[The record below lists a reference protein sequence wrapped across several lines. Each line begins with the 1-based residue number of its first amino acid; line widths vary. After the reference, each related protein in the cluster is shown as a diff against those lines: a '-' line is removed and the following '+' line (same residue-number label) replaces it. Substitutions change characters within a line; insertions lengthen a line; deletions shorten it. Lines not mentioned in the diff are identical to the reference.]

1 VAQRAE
7 PTDVTATPPDVGVI
21 EEFVQRDKET
31 LAALPVF
38 FRVLDLTFKTVMV
51 AMLAVL
57 VVSVGTNVFGRFI
70 LDNSLAVSD
79 QLARFL
85 FVWVIF
91 LGAALAH
98 LHREHIEVDFL
109 VQRVPPAARRALVVV
124 QELLILVLVVA
135 LLLGARE
142 VLATSP
148 GDMPLLGVPYNWM
161 NFSVPVSAVVIGLVS
176 LYRLAVV
183 LLPTRPDSSQEA

>member
-1 VAQRAE
+1 MAQRAE
-7 PTDVTATPPDVGVI
+7 PDVTSTPADVGAI

-31 LAALPVF
+31 LAALPAF
-38 FRVLDLTFKTVMV
+38 FRVLDLIFKTVMV
-51 AMLAVL
+51 AMLVVL
-57 VVSVGTNVFGRFI
+57 VVSVGTNVFGRFV
-70 LDNSLAVSD
+70 LDSSLAVSD

-109 VQRVPPAARRALVVV
+109 VQRVPPIVRRALVVV

-148 GDMPLLGVPYNWM
+148 GTMPLLGIPYNWM
-161 NFSVPVSAVVIGLVS
+161 NFSVPVAAAVMGLVS
-176 LYRLAVV
+176 IYRLVTVFTPA
-183 LLPTRPDSSQEA
+183 RPDSSKED

>member
-109 VQRVPPAARRALVVV
+109 VQRVPPAARRALVV
-124 QELLILVLVVA
+124 
-135 LLLGARE
+135 LLGARE

>member
-1 VAQRAE
+1 M
-7 PTDVTATPPDVGVI
+7 DLTATPADVGAI
-21 EEFVQRDKET
+21 EEFVQRDRET
-31 LAALPVF
+31 LAALPRF
-38 FRVLDLTFKTVMV
+38 FRALDMTLKTVMV
-51 AMLAVL
+51 AMLVVL
-57 VVSVGTNVFGRFI
+57 VVSVGTNVFGRYV
-70 LDNSLAVSD
+70 LDSSLAVSD

-109 VQRVPPAARRALVVV
+109 VQRASLPVRRVVVVV
-124 QELLILVLVVA
+124 QEVLILVLVVA

-148 GDMPLLGVPYNWM
+148 GKMPLLGIPYNWM
-161 NFSVPVSAVVIGLVS
+161 NFSVPVSSAVIGLVS
-176 LYRLAVV
+176 VYRLATAI
-183 LLPTRPDSSQEA
+183 LPARPDSSTEG